1 MNENGR
7 YIWIG
12 VGAVLLMAA
21 GLLISYTWKKN
32 QGVHAQDSDLTLQDL
47 SLSGSSDS
55 IVSMPQDSIKADS
68 LAALAKKRNQIL
80 NEVRHIADGEG
91 FRWQTALKD
100 IRFREPAEALLPN
113 LEQDGAALRDSLEQ
127 AMATD
132 SIWVKHLAGHDGAA
146 DSLLLFYDEHL
157 NSWQQRLSLQIEL
170 LPTALQALEAQQI
183 TNREYSTILK
193 QVKTLEKKRKQ

>member
-91 FRWQTALKD
+91 FKSTRASIIERLYNVKYLKNDPIEPSQLGMAVIDALTTYAPHITSPDMTA
-100 IRFREPAEALLPN
+100 P
-113 LEQDGAALRDSLEQ
+113 
-127 AMATD
+127 
-132 SIWVKHLAGHDGAA
+132 
-146 DSLLLFYDEHL
+146 
-157 NSWQQRLSLQIEL
+157 
-170 LPTALQALEAQQI
+170 PT
-183 TNREYSTILK
+183 RYCYSMTS
-193 QVKTLEKKRKQ
+193 TSTPGNNG